1 MKIFSLLKAMFTED
15 MNMFNYSVNRGSK
28 MKKILL
34 PIILFLIVSLA
45 IGYYAYT
52 MGNFLYDNNLTYIL
66 LSLII
71 IIVTVISFNEGIYK
85 SIGILFEN
93 RDNDLLFAMPI
104 KKSYIL
110 LARIFKLMVFQYFY
124 NLMFLLPVIVVY
136 GYLEKPSISFY
147 LLSFLMTF
155 LVPIIPTV
163 LSSVIGYV
171 IKLISSRFKK
181 EKLIQMLLSLLTF
194 LVILLF
200 GMYINDIMQI
210 IVEKATSINDML
222 TKLYYPLGVYLS
234 LIDNFDIWLFIKL
247 ILYNLIPLVLFIV
260 ISSRYYFKIIFNTR
274 GQSTSKKSV
283 KRNIYIRRSKMY
295 ALVVKELRRYFSSSV
310 YIFNT
315 IFSLLLILVITIVL
329 CMQDNVTNMFFGIE
343 DNNIDMWVI
352 YYGLVLFSLMMSSIT
367 SSSISLEGRT
377 INITKSLPISIKDIF
392 ISKIIYPYIIELP
405 FILVSEIIFFI
416 RFKIG
421 MMGILLIVSISI
433 LSIALSSILGLIIN
447 LKYPKLTAKND
458 TEVIKQ
464 SMSSMIAVFVNI
476 FIIFLS
482 IVLFISLYK
491 IVNIYLLIVLH
502 VVLFLVL
509 TIVLYRV
516 LMNKTY
522 EYMCINV

>member
-1 MKIFSLLKAMFTED
+1 MKMVSLLRAILTED
-15 MNMFNYSVNRGSK
+15 MNMFNYSVNNGSK
-28 MKKILL
+28 IKKILL
-34 PIILFLIVSLA
+34 PIILFLIVSGA

-52 MGNFLYDNNLTYIL
+52 IGSILYDNDLTYIV
-66 LSLII
+66 LSLFII
-71 IIVTVISFNEGIYK
+71 MVTVIAFNEGIYK
-85 SIGILFEN
+85 SQGILFEAK
-93 RDNDLLFAMPI
+93 DNDLLFAMPI

-110 LARIFKLMVFQYFY
+110 FARIFKLLIFQYLY
-124 NLMFLLPVIVVY
+124 NLMFLLPAMIVY

-147 LLSFLMTF
+147 LILFLMTF
-155 LVPIIPTV
+155 LIPIIPTV

-181 EKLIQMLLSLLTF
+181 EKLIQTLLSLLTF
-194 LVILLF
+194 FMIMLF
-200 GMYINDIMQI
+200 GMHINDIMQV
-210 IVEKATSINDML
+210 IVEKATSINDVL

-234 LIDNFDIWLFIKL
+234 LIDNFDIWLFVKL

-260 ISSRYYFKIIFNTR
+260 ISSRCYFKIIFNVK
-274 GQSTSKKSV
+274 GQSTGKKRV
-283 KRNIYIRRSKMY
+283 KRNIYKKRSKMY

-315 IFSLLLILVITIVL
+315 IFGLLLILVMTIVL
-329 CMQDNVTNMFFGIE
+329 CMQDNVTNMFFGIK

-352 YYGLVLFSLMMSSIT
+352 YYGLVLFSLMMCSIT

-377 INITKSLPISIKDIF
+377 INITRSLPISIKDIF

-405 FILVSEIIFFI
+405 FIFVSEIIFFI

-421 MMGILLIVSISI
+421 IMGILLIVIMSI
-433 LSIALSSILGLIIN
+433 LSIALSGIIGLIIN

-464 SMSSMIAVFVNI
+464 SMSSTISIVINI

-482 IVLFISLYK
+482 IILFISLYK
-491 IVNIYLLIVLH
+491 IVNIYLLITLH

-509 TIVLYRV
+509 TIGLYMV

-522 EYMCINV
+522 EYMRINV